1 MNQKGEKE
9 RFLEDT
15 DAESRLN
22 YNIQRVEMDL
32 KERIQKV
39 EADLK
44 EDIQIIKNDLEKN
57 IDDIKTTLS
66 KFDERLRK
74 VENSSAESRG
84 RKMGFSVVKDWIIA
98 FCAIA
103 ALIVSII
110 AFFKSNGG

>member
-22 YNIQRVEMDL
+22 YNIQKIETDL

-44 EDIQIIKNDLEKN
+44 EDIQTAKNDLEKN
-57 IDDIKTTLS
+57 IDEIKKTLIS
-66 KFDERLRK
+66 IDERLRN
-74 VENSSAESRG
+74 VETNTAELRG
-84 RKMGFSVVKDWIIA
+84 RKITLSSIKDWIIA
-98 FCAIA
+98 VCAVG

-110 AFFKSNGG
+110 VALVK